1 MSNYPPNNGNPP
13 EYPPVPPTPPYNN
26 PGPGYPPPSNP
37 GYPPSGD
44 PGMYPPPSNPG
55 YPPSGDP
62 GMYPPPSNPGYPPS
76 GNPGMY
82 PPPNNPGYPPSS
94 APGTYPPPPPYPPY
108 TDPNAGYNAAPGYN
122 YGVPPVNNQ
131 PLPLGVALR
140 QLPGQYWRVISRPG
154 AATFAAE
161 MGKAAWNIIWVQL
174 GILAL
179 VSALITGAI
188 FGIVLPGVLS
198 TMASS
203 SSSSMTNMGATI
215 AAMQSIAAVAS
226 IGMIIFSIIGFFIGT
241 GIYFLIAKVF
251 GGKGTFVQY
260 CYCYLLYYIPL
271 SIVGIVVALIS
282 LIPVLG
288 WLIGLALGIYEIVLQ
303 VFMTMAV
310 HRLSGGRATLA
321 VLILP
326 IVLII
331 LSCGL
336 GIVAFAGMM
345 HAMQQIQHSSS
356 Y

>member
-55 YPPSGDP
+55 YPPSG
-62 GMYPPPSNPGYPPS
+62 
-76 GNPGMY
+76 NPGMY
-82 PPPNNPGYPPSS
+82 PPPINPGYPPSS
-94 APGTYPPPPPYPPY
+94 TPGTYPPPPPYPPY

-174 GILAL
+174 AILAL
-179 VSALITGAI
+179 VTSLGTGVVFAVLLPSLIRLAASSANSSLSGSNVDTIIGIYQGFGLVGAI
-188 FGIVLPGVLS
+188 
-198 TMASS
+198 
-203 SSSSMTNMGATI
+203 I
-215 AAMQSIAAVAS
+215 AFFLTFV
-226 IGMIIFSIIGFFIGT
+226 GFFIGV
-241 GIYFLIAKVF
+241 GIYFLLAKIF
-251 GGKGTFVQY
+251 GGRGTFLQY
-260 CYCYLLYYIPL
+260 CYCFLLFAIPI
-271 SIVGIVVALIS
+271 SIVSSVLS
-282 LIPVLG
+282 LIPILG
-288 WLIGLALGIYEIVLQ
+288 LLIALGLGIYQIVLM
-303 VFMTMAV
+303 VNMTMAV
-310 HRLSGGRATLA
+310 HRLPGGRATLA

-326 IVLII
+326 IIGTV
-331 LSCGL
+331 LSCAL
-336 GIVAFAGMM
+336 SIVAFTAML
-345 HAMQQIQHSSS
+345 HTMQQIQNSPS